1 MRGGGVRSLQ
11 RRYEREVV
19 KLGLARPFTFREL
32 VAAIERHRGRPLQV
46 VERHLGT
53 LPNTPCWSRTDGR
66 RRVVGDQE
74 LDDESVGP

>member
-1 MRGGGVRSLQ
+1 VA
-11 RRYEREVV
+11 
-19 KLGLARPFTFREL
+19 KLGLPRPFTFGEL
-32 VAAIERHRGRPLQV
+32 VVAIERRRGRPLKV

-74 LDDESVGP
+74 LDDENVGP